1 MTVFDLDN
9 PEKPIEIPTQPGCM
23 HKANTS
29 YDEDTHSLDNTFT
42 EPIEQPP
49 TEAEKRA
56 LHFFEAGLS
65 IVFLIFSQ
73 GTTSSF
79 SRRINGCCSLSENCI
94 RLDLWFG
101 KKR

>member
-9 PEKPIEIPTQPGCM
+9 PEKPIEIPTRPGFM

-29 YDEDTHSLDNTFT
+29 YDEDTNSLDNTLS

-49 TEAEKRA
+49 TEAEKKA

-65 IVFLIFSQ
+65 IPFLMFS
-73 GTTSSF
+73 TRKNLF
-79 SRRINGCCSLSENCI
+79 CL
-94 RLDLWFG
+94 
-101 KKR
+101 